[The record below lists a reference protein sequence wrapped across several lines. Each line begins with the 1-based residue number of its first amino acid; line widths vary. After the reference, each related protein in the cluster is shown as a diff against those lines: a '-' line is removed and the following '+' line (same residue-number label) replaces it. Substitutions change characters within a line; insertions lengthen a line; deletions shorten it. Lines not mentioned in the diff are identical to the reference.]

1 MDGVSDVE
9 DARPWWNEENMSQY
23 FQVGDQVLWNPS
35 NGVAGLFIRSA
46 EALAPETGL
55 PTGLGPMESDEC
67 EVDLA
72 TFAAFVSTLIG
83 RYERSNHPILHSL
96 MEGFIATALVLVERG
111 GAELPVPDA
120 NDGGWRDVQVSEHSA
135 WPPGGQVGDV
145 ERWAALSAQH
155 ARAMPR

>member
-1 MDGVSDVE
+1 
-9 DARPWWNEENMSQY
+9 MSQY
-23 FQVGDQVLWNPS
+23 FQAGDQVLWNPS

-67 EVDLA
+67 QVDLA
-72 TFAAFVSTLIG
+72 TFAAFVSALIG

-96 MEGFIATALVLVERG
+96 MEGFIATALVLAERG
-111 GAELPVPDA
+111 GAELPAPDA
-120 NDGGWRDVQVSEHSA
+120 NDGDWRDVQVSEHFTWST
-135 WPPGGQVGDV
+135 GGPIGDA